1 MPAPLELV
9 VMTGGSASTPE
20 ERMMTGGWR
29 AATLD
34 WIAKARQVAEIQ
46 SVMVAVNS
54 PYFAAELRS
63 LAPEALTSVDSPP
76 FHFGQRLRDIIAAH
90 DLQKPFYAGAGSGI
104 LFPVRELQSLAR
116 TIEQGENLLVAN
128 NFYSSDFVAFSPGDA
143 IQRIEPPDTDNDL
156 AWRLGRQADLKT
168 LSLAPSAASLFD
180 VDTPVDLMIAAF
192 HPDTPEHL
200 RRYLAGLDLD
210 CSPIRR
216 ALDVLRRPGASVV
229 VAGRVGASAR
239 SQLEGRL
246 GCRVSSF
253 AEERGMRASGRAAR
267 GEVRSILGHFIE
279 EQGPEQLFR
288 VLAAS
293 ADLVLLDSRVLF
305 SHFGN
310 WPSDAERYRSDL
322 FQYEA
327 ISDSMLKRLTKAAAE
342 AEVPVVLGGHSLM
355 SGGLYALIE
364 IVERGGIAS
373 QGNEEADAK

>member
-1 MPAPLELV
+1 MPTPLELV
-9 VMTGGSASTPE
+9 VMTGGSTSTPE
-20 ERMMTGGWR
+20 EQMMTGAWQ

-34 WIAKARQVAEIQ
+34 WIGKARQVDKIQ
-46 SVMVAVNS
+46 RVVVAVNS
-54 PYFAAELRS
+54 PDFAAELQG
-63 LAPEALTSVDSPP
+63 LIPDAVTSVDCPP
-76 FHFGQRLRDIIAAH
+76 FHFGERLRDIVAAH
-90 DLQKPFYAGAGSGI
+90 GLQKPFYAGAGSGI
-104 LFPVRELQSLAR
+104 LFSPQQMQSLAQ
-116 TIEQGENLLVAN
+116 TIQRGENLLVTN

-168 LSLAPSAASLFD
+168 LSLPPSAGSLFD

-210 CSPIRR
+210 CSPICR
-216 ALDVLRRPGASVV
+216 ALDVLKRPGASVV

-239 SQLEGRL
+239 AQLEERI

-305 SHFGN
+305 SHFGQ
-310 WPSDAERYRSDL
+310 WPSDADRYRSDL
-322 FQYEA
+322 FQHEA
-327 ISDSMLKRLTKAAAE
+327 ISDSMLKRLTRAAAQ
-342 AEVPVVLGGHSLM
+342 AEIPVVLGGHSLIA
-355 SGGLYALIE
+355 GGLYALIE
-364 IVERGGIAS
+364 IVERGGVAG
-373 QGNEEADAK
+373 QRNEEADAK